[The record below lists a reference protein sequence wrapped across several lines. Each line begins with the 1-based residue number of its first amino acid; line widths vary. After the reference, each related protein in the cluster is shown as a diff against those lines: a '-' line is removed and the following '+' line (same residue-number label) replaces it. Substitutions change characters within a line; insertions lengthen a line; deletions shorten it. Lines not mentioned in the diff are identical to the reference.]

1 MPNPVTG
8 DLQPDRPKLTVVM
21 AAAVQGFLL
30 GAGLIVAIGA
40 QNAFVLRQGLRRE
53 QVFVTAAVCF
63 LCDAALIVL
72 GVAGLG
78 AVISA
83 SRVLRTAAAVG
94 GAVFLGYYGLR
105 SFRSAAGVAGP
116 HALNGAEAPAV
127 RRTAAVTALAL
138 SLLNPHVY
146 LDTVVLIGSVGAQY
160 DPGGRSLFAAGA
172 ALASLVWFFGIGYGA
187 GLLSGWFRS
196 PRTWRWLDAVVGC
209 VMWAV
214 AALLVIG
221 LTG

>member
-1 MPNPVTG
+1 
-8 DLQPDRPKLTVVM
+8 M
-21 AAAVQGFLL
+21 AGATVQGFLL

-53 QVFVTAAVCF
+53 HVFVTAAICF
-63 LCDAALIVL
+63 ACDAVLIVL

-83 SRVLRTAAAVG
+83 SRALRMVAAVG

-105 SFRSAAGVAGP
+105 SFRSAAG
-116 HALNGAEAPAV
+116 GADPQGLVGVDGPAV

-160 DPGGRSLFAAGA
+160 DPGGRSFFAAGA

-196 PRTWRWLDAVVGC
+196 RRTWRWLDTVIGC
-209 VMWAV
+209 VMWTVAV
-214 AALLVIG
+214 LLVVQFAG
-221 LTG
+221 

>member
-1 MPNPVTG
+1 MLITA
-8 DLQPDRPKLTVVM
+8 T
-21 AAAVQGFLL
+21 VQGFLL

-53 QVFVTAAVCF
+53 HVFVTAAVCF
-63 LCDAALIVL
+63 SCDAVLIAL

-78 AVISA
+78 TVISA
-83 SRVLRTAAAVG
+83 SRVLRLVAAVG

-105 SFRSAAGVAGP
+105 SFRSAVGTAGP
-116 HALNGAEAPAV
+116 QGLGGVDGPAV
-127 RRTAAVTALAL
+127 RRTAAVTALGL

-160 DPGGRSLFAAGA
+160 DPGGRSFFAAGA

-187 GLLSGWFRS
+187 GLLSGWFRD

-209 VMWAV
+209 VLWTV
-214 AALLVIG
+214 AALLVAG
-221 LTG
+221 LVG